1 MRPVSH
7 YPPPFSRY
15 PVSSIGALER
25 ECLYMGW
32 PSNPEE
38 GREEVKRYLSDLGF
52 AVQSPEA
59 PLDLYAALNRIRSL
73 SWEKGSEVWRRYV
86 ANRRAEVDA
95 FNGTRRITV
104 RLQRTVFAHGAAS
117 VSRIRVLLPFEH
129 PAQGSLSWN
138 LSSVSAGVVRELSGD
153 GFLDLTLAEGAPQVT
168 AEVTYSAT
176 VSPQSATTEGVE
188 SSPFIDGGAAPFV
201 IPERIA
207 AQLSNLSKVED
218 TRARVHELWKIFHHH
233 LLSGHVY
240 HNEYLTAEHDDG
252 ARSGWFDCVTGSW
265 NICSVL
271 QRCGIP
277 SRVVGGLLLHRFGP
291 SYHYW
296 CEVAIEG
303 GWFPLDLYAWDI
315 SDGDE
320 MIRDRFFGALESRLR
335 FECFPRTFSRFL
347 PNVPWFMERSSEA
360 GVGSYTYRRLDSGAA
375 LAQDRWC
382 LASVEP

>member
-1 MRPVSH
+1 MRPFSH
-7 YPPPFSRY
+7 YPPPTSRY
-15 PVSSIGALER
+15 PVSSVGALER

-38 GREEVKRYLSDLGF
+38 GREEVRGYLSDLGF
-52 AVQSPEA
+52 GVQSPEP
-59 PLDLYAALNRIRSL
+59 PLDLYSALNRIRSL
-73 SWEKGSEVWRRYV
+73 SWERGSEVWRRYV
-86 ANRRAEVDA
+86 TNRRAEVDA
-95 FNGTRRITV
+95 FNRTRRITV
-104 RLQRTVFAHGAAS
+104 RLQRTIFAHADTG
-117 VSRIRVLLPFEH
+117 VSRIRVPLPFEH
-129 PAQGSLSWN
+129 AAQGALSWN
-138 LSSVSAGVVRELSGD
+138 VSSVSAGVARERSGD
-153 GFLDLTLAEGAPQVT
+153 GFLDLTLAEGARQATVEIIYT
-168 AEVTYSAT
+168 AT
-176 VSPQSATTEGVE
+176 VSPQSASTEGVE
-188 SSPFIDGGAAPFV
+188 SSPSIDGSAAPFV

-218 TRARVHELWKIFHHH
+218 KRAKVFELWKIFHQH

-240 HNEYLTAEHDDG
+240 HNEYLAAAHGDG

-265 NICSVL
+265 TICSVL
-271 QRCGIP
+271 QHCGIP
-277 SRVVGGLLLHRFGP
+277 SRIVGGLLLHRFGP

-296 CEVAIEG
+296 CEVAFEG

-320 MIRDRFFGALESRLR
+320 MIRDRFFGDLESRLR

-360 GVGSYTYRRLDSGAA
+360 GVGTYTYRRLDSGAA

-382 LASVEP
+382 LTSVES